1 MIHPE
6 RTATGLMAPFC
17 WMACGC
23 GRDEGSAEAIA
34 CAVGALDAGN
44 TPSTPRPV
52 PWFAG
57 CGGISTLF
65 ISALFNSALFNSA
78 LATID
83 PDVSGTAERAA
94 GIALVTGGAGC
105 AGSADASFIW
115 PALTWTVL
123 TRTGFIGSDEPG
135 IAEIAWVWITP
146 LVSGAGSGF
155 GCAGGSAAVALAM
168 IDGLVTGG
176 AGRIGAAS
184 SGAAD
189 ATCMAPRT

>member
-23 GRDEGSAEAIA
+23 GREEESAEAIA
-34 CAVGALDAGN
+34 CAVGAFDAGN

-65 ISALFNSALFNSA
+65 ISALFNSAL
-78 LATID
+78 ATID
-83 PDVSGTAERAA
+83 PDVSGTAERAP
-94 GIALVTGGAGC
+94 GIALVTGVAGC
-105 AGSADASFIW
+105 AGSADASFIC
-115 PALTWTVL
+115 PARTCTVL

-135 IAEIAWVWITP
+135 IAGKPRGCDTP
-146 LVSGAGSGF
+146 AGSG
-155 GCAGGSAAVALAM
+155 GG
-168 IDGLVTGG
+168 
-176 AGRIGAAS
+176 
-184 SGAAD
+184 
-189 ATCMAPRT
+189 

>member
-1 MIHPE
+1 MIHPV
-6 RTATGLMAPFC
+6 RTAPGLMAPFC

-23 GRDEGSAEAIA
+23 GREEGSADAIA
-34 CAVGALDAGN
+34 CVAGTLDAGS

-65 ISALFNSALFNSA
+65 ISVLFNSA
-78 LATID
+78 LATTE
-83 PDVSGTAERAA
+83 PDVSGTAERASA
-94 GIALVTGGAGC
+94 IALVTGGAGC
-105 AGSADASFIW
+105 AGSADASFICC

-146 LVSGAGSGF
+146 LVSGAGSGLAC
-155 GCAGGSAAVALAM
+155 GAGSA
-168 IDGLVTGG
+168 
-176 AGRIGAAS
+176 
-184 SGAAD
+184 
-189 ATCMAPRT
+189 

>member
-1 MIHPE
+1 
-6 RTATGLMAPFC
+6 MAPFC

-23 GRDEGSAEAIA
+23 GRGEGSTEAIA
-34 CAVGALDAGN
+34 CACVAGTLDAGS

-57 CGGISTLF
+57 CGGISSLF
-65 ISALFNSALFNSA
+65 ISALFNSAL
-78 LATID
+78 ATTE
-83 PDVSGTAERAA
+83 PDVSGTGARS
-94 GIALVTGGAGC
+94 GIALVTGGTGC
-105 AGSADASFIW
+105 AGSADASFIC

-155 GCAGGSAAVALAM
+155 GCAAAALP
-168 IDGLVTGG
+168 L
-176 AGRIGAAS
+176 RW
-184 SGAAD
+184 
-189 ATCMAPRT
+189 R